1 MNEVKEVPRL
11 SPSIAKILLQ
21 RSPIHAWQAH
31 RLLGGTKKQASAE
44 MDEGRLIEAILFDL
58 GLDAITLIDADSF
71 RTKEA
76 QQARDKAILEGR
88 IPVLQRKYEEAE
100 EAAKPMFAALAK
112 KGIDLS
118 IGEKQK
124 RLEWQSLNPQN
135 PDPSRGVACSGVL
148 DQLILDPKAGRAIIR
163 DLKTTDNAHP
173 RAIQRKMMDMGYDL
187 QHEAYLEAVQTC
199 YPDYAGRVEFEF
211 IYIEREAPYAVT
223 VARLAGS
230 MQEVG
235 QRRWTRA
242 VNTWGQC
249 LATNRWPDYSTIPVR
264 IEALP
269 WQLTQEAEQELDEQE
284 RDA

>member
-1 MNEVKEVPRL
+1 MVQEIARL

-31 RLLGGTKKQASAE
+31 RLLGGTKKEASSQ
-44 MDEGRLIEAILFDL
+44 MDEGLLIEAILFDL
-58 GLDAITLIDADSF
+58 GIDRITLIDADSF

-76 QQARDKAILEGR
+76 Q
-88 IPVLQRKYEEAE
+88 LQRDNALVLGQIPILRHKYDEAE
-100 EAAKPMFAALAK
+100 NAAEPMFKALK
-112 KGIDLS
+112 SKGIDLS
-118 IGEKQK
+118 LGEKQK
-124 RLEWQSLNPQN
+124 RLEWQSLNPQC
-135 PDPSRGVACSGVL
+135 PDPSKGVACSGVL
-148 DQLILDPKAGRAIIR
+148 DQLILDEKAGKAIIR

-173 RAIQRKMMDMGYDL
+173 RTIQRKMMDMGYDI
-187 QHEAYLEAVQTC
+187 QAAAYLEAVQAI
-199 YPDYAGRVEFEF
+199 YPQFAGRVEFEF
-211 IYIEREAPYAVT
+211 VYIEREAPYAVT

-249 LATNRWPDYSTIPVR
+249 LATNRWPDYSNIPIR

-269 WQLTQEAEQELDEQE
+269 WQLNQEAEQELDDQE